1 MADNFF
7 RLLRLLQLVPRAP
20 RSIDTERLDA
30 ILQSEGTDCTRRTIQ
45 RDLIELSRMELGLVR
60 LDDSK
65 PYRWRF
71 AETAPMV
78 LLPGFDPQAALA
90 LRLVEMHM
98 ERALPRST
106 VSALQPHL
114 QAAKRALDGK
124 PVARWLDRIRM
135 VPRSQPLLPPKV
147 DGAVTGVVHE
157 ALLEGRQ
164 IKARYRK
171 RGETHA
177 KEVVLHPLGLIYR
190 DAVGCLLATTFGY
203 TDTRQYQLH
212 RFVDA
217 ELLDDK
223 ATVSA
228 GFDIDEYIAKGEID
242 FLLGD
247 GEMAVE
253 LRFDE
258 DAAILLEETPLS
270 MRQEIRR
277 QADGRV
283 LVRAMVPDT
292 MVLRS
297 WLLGFGGSV
306 EVLRPRSLREAIG
319 TAHQAAA
326 KMYRGEARSALTS
339 ARPKAGKRRGTKR
352 SARPSAT
359 GSVAAT

>member
-20 RSIDTERLDA
+20 KSIDAERLDA
-30 ILQSEGTDCTRRTIQ
+30 ILKSEGTDYTRRTIQ
-45 RDLIELSRMELGLVR
+45 RDLIELSRLAFGLEC

-71 AETAPMV
+71 TEDAAV
-78 LLPGFDPQAALA
+78 VQLPGLDPQSALA
-90 LRLVEMHM
+90 LRLVEMHI

-106 VSALQPHL
+106 VRALQPHL

-124 PVARWLDRIRM
+124 PVARWLDRVRL

-217 ELLDDK
+217 ELLDDM
-223 ATVSA
+223 ANTA
-228 GFDIDEYIAKGEID
+228 PGFDIDEYIAKGEID

-258 DAAILLEETPLS
+258 SAAILLEETPLS
-270 MRQEIRR
+270 ARQEIHR
-277 QADGRV
+277 QADGQV
-283 LVRAMVPDT
+283 VVRAVVPDT

-306 EVLRPRSLREAIG
+306 EVLRPKALRDAVAEA
-319 TAHQAAA
+319 HRAAA
-326 KMYRGEARSALTS
+326 RRYRAG
-339 ARPKAGKRRGTKR
+339 ARPKRTSTRGQR
-352 SARPSAT
+352 HHQHP
-359 GSVAAT
+359 